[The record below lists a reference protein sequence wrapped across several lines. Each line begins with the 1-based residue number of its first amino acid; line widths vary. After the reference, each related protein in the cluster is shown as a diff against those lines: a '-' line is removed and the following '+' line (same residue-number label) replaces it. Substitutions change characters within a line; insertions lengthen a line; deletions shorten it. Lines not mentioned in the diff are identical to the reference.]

1 MILKQK
7 KIYIGIEFLRIFF
20 SFNILLL
27 HCLNKF
33 IYKKQLYKIINVIV
47 STGLKIFF
55 IIAFYFSYDL
65 FSSKN
70 ITHIKRRFERLL
82 IPYII
87 WPMIIYIYRINIF
100 YSFLY
105 TKYYELKILCYQFL
119 IGHGIAN
126 VFWFSYNLIFI
137 SLMLT
142 IIIFI
147 IKNNI
152 IFLLISS
159 IPVYLYYISNY
170 YKNFFL
176 NYKEIV
182 VFSNKP
188 LASTYILGVIGF
200 SLSYFKMIDK
210 AKKKN
215 FFLIIC
221 CSTFLILFILYY
233 EKVKKFYF
241 LSYLFSISLI
251 ALFTDLPFHKL
262 KIENIIKQIS
272 LHTGG
277 IYYIHINI
285 HLLINQHFI
294 SKYHLRRGTITI
306 CIVNYLIC
314 YILCFIGFRIFKK
327 NKLKYLFI

>member
-1 MILKQK
+1 MIIKQK

-20 SFNILLL
+20 SFNILLY
-27 HCLNKF
+27 HCLNRS
-33 IYKKQLYKIINVIV
+33 IYKKKLYIINKSIV
-47 STGLKIFF
+47 AKGLNTFF

-70 ITHIKRRFERLL
+70 ITLIKRRFQRLL

-87 WPMIIYIYRINIF
+87 WPMIIYICQKSHFII
-100 YSFLY
+100 
-105 TKYYELKILCYQFL
+105 KYYELKILFYQFL
-119 IGHGIAN
+119 IGNGIAI

-137 SLMLT
+137 SLMLG

-152 IFLLISS
+152 VFLLISS
-159 IPVYLYYISNY
+159 IPIYLYNNSDYYI
-170 YKNFFL
+170 KFFL
-176 NYKEIV
+176 NYKGIV
-182 VFSNKP
+182 VFSNRP
-188 LASTYILGVIGF
+188 LASTYIFGVIGF
-200 SLSYFKMIDK
+200 SLSHFKMIDK
-210 AKKKN
+210 INKKK

-233 EKVKKFYF
+233 EKVKKFQF

-251 ALFTDLPFHKL
+251 VLFTNLHFYNL
-262 KIENIIKQIS
+262 KIENIIKQIG

-285 HLLINQHFI
+285 NSLIKKHFI
-294 SKYHLRRGTITI
+294 FKYNLRAGTITI
-306 CIVNYLIC
+306 CIVNYIIC
-314 YILCFIGFRIFKK
+314 YMLCFIGFRIFKK